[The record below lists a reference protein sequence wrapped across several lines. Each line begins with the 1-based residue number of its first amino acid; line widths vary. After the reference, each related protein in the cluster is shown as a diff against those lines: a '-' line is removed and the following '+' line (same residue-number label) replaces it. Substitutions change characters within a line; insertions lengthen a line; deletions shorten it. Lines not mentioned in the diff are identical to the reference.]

1 MSSSISLSELEKIVE
16 QVISEQKWGKKQGRD
31 YSKEKKTAG
40 DPKNIA
46 RKQARRD
53 AEKKGL
59 VKPGD
64 GKHVHHPNGVDPSA
78 KNGGD
83 YEIVDAADNLGGKE
97 SPGDQRARGKPT
109 VKKSVLIKIIE
120 EESEEL
126 LTEIAPLL
134 APIVKLVGKK
144 AAQYLAKK
152 AMGAAVKKAIGSKEE
167 KEEVEKQKME
177 KDVEKIVKD
186 PEDLENIISATATA
200 AEKAGVDPSKV
211 SDAFNKVSKIVKG
224 L

>member
-31 YSKEKKTAG
+31 YSNEKKTAG
-40 DPKNIA
+40 DPENIA

-120 EESEEL
+120 DEVDAELEEGIGSAIL
-126 LTEIAPLL
+126 
-134 APIVKLVGKK
+134 GKV
-144 AAQYLAKK
+144 A
-152 AMGAAVKKAIGSKEE
+152 GTIGSKAASWLAGKAFDKVTGAYEE
-167 KEEVEKQKME
+167 DSDE
-177 KDVEKIVKD
+177 ID
-186 PEDLENIISATATA
+186 PENIEFDDKAENVEDFLDKLDEPTKKIDKKKLAKIFMNKA
-200 AEKAGVDPSKV
+200 AEKL
-211 SDAFNKVSKIVKG
+211 G
-224 L
+224 LGERK

>member
-1 MSSSISLSELEKIVE
+1 MSSSISLSELEKLVE

-40 DPKNIA
+40 DPENIA

-109 VKKSVLIKIIE
+109 VKKACQPNTNKILFNIV
-120 EESEEL
+120 SSN
-126 LTEIAPLL
+126 IVVVLL
-134 APIVKLVGKK
+134 APSTRMTTSPRGESWC
-144 AAQYLAKK
+144 ACRPANSSS
-152 AMGAAVKKAIGSKEE
+152 GAR
-167 KEEVEKQKME
+167 
-177 KDVEKIVKD
+177 
-186 PEDLENIISATATA
+186 
-200 AEKAGVDPSKV
+200 
-211 SDAFNKVSKIVKG
+211 FNSS
-224 L
+224 

>member
-40 DPKNIA
+40 DPENIA

-109 VKKSVLIKIIE
+109 VKKSVLIKIVE
-120 EESEEL
+120 EESEEML
-126 LTEIAPLL
+126 LELAPLF
-134 APIVKLVGKK
+134 AK
-144 AAQYLAKK
+144 AASLIGKD
-152 AMGAAVKKAIGSKEE
+152 AVKKIVGKDLKGKALSAIKRTGN
-167 KEEVEKQKME
+167 VN
-177 KDVEKIVKD
+177 
-186 PEDLENIISATATA
+186 PEDIEIDNRTAFQNFIRKIMNSAKESDLKGNQVAQDLIDA
-200 AEKAGVDPSKV
+200 AGKALGKGEK
-211 SDAFNKVSKIVKG
+211 
-224 L
+224 

>member
-1 MSSSISLSELEKIVE
+1 MSSNISLSELEKIVE

-31 YSKEKKTAG
+31 YSNEKKTAG
-40 DPKNIA
+40 DPENIA

-120 EESEEL
+120 DEVDAELEEGIGSAIL
-126 LTEIAPLL
+126 
-134 APIVKLVGKK
+134 GKV
-144 AAQYLAKK
+144 A
-152 AMGAAVKKAIGSKEE
+152 GTIGSKAASWLAGKAFDKVTGADEE
-167 KEEVEKQKME
+167 DSDE
-177 KDVEKIVKD
+177 ID
-186 PEDLENIISATATA
+186 PENIEFDDKAENVEDFLDKLDEPTKKIDKKKLAKIFMNKA
-200 AEKAGVDPSKV
+200 AEKL
-211 SDAFNKVSKIVKG
+211 G
-224 L
+224 LGERK

>member
-1 MSSSISLSELEKIVE
+1 MSSNISLSELEKIVE
-16 QVISEQKWGKKQGRD
+16 QVISEQKWNKDSKTPRD

-40 DPKNIA
+40 DPENIA

-109 VKKSVLIKIIE
+109 VKKSVLIKIVE
-120 EESEEL
+120 EESEEML
-126 LTEIAPLL
+126 QEIAPLVATAGRMIGKQAASWL
-134 APIVKLVGKK
+134 ANK
-144 AAQYLAKK
+144 ALTRPDQ
-152 AMGAAVKKAIGSKEE
+152 GDSEVDDSEE
-167 KEEVEKQKME
+167 IEFKSS
-177 KDVEKIVKD
+177 KDVEKFVDALDEPAKKIDKKKLAKIFMD
-186 PEDLENIISATATA
+186 KA
-200 AEKAGVDPSKV
+200 AETL
-211 SDAFNKVSKIVKG
+211 G
-224 L
+224 LKKEK

>member
-1 MSSSISLSELEKIVE
+1 MSSSISLSELEKLVE

-31 YSKEKKTAG
+31 YSNEKKTAG

-120 EESEEL
+120 DEVNAELEEGIGSAIL
-126 LTEIAPLL
+126 
-134 APIVKLVGKK
+134 GKV
-144 AAQYLAKK
+144 A
-152 AMGAAVKKAIGSKEE
+152 GTIGSKAASWLAGKAFDKVTGADEE
-167 KEEVEKQKME
+167 DSDE
-177 KDVEKIVKD
+177 ID
-186 PEDLENIISATATA
+186 PEDIEFDNKAENVEDFLDKLDEPTKKIDKKKLAKIFMDKA
-200 AEKAGVDPSKV
+200 AEKL
-211 SDAFNKVSKIVKG
+211 G
-224 L
+224 LKKEK

>member
-1 MSSSISLSELEKIVE
+1 MSSSISLSELEKLVE

-31 YSKEKKTAG
+31 YSNEKKTAG

-120 EESEEL
+120 DEVNAELEEGIGSAIL
-126 LTEIAPLL
+126 
-134 APIVKLVGKK
+134 GKV
-144 AAQYLAKK
+144 A
-152 AMGAAVKKAIGSKEE
+152 GTIGSKAASWLAGKAFDKVTGADEE
-167 KEEVEKQKME
+167 DSDE
-177 KDVEKIVKD
+177 ID
-186 PEDLENIISATATA
+186 PEDIEFDDKAENVEDFLDKLDEPTKKIDKKKLAKIFMDKA
-200 AEKAGVDPSKV
+200 AEKL
-211 SDAFNKVSKIVKG
+211 G
-224 L
+224 LKKEK

>member
-31 YSKEKKTAG
+31 YSNEKKTAG

-120 EESEEL
+120 DEVDAELEEGIGSAIL
-126 LTEIAPLL
+126 
-134 APIVKLVGKK
+134 GKV
-144 AAQYLAKK
+144 A
-152 AMGAAVKKAIGSKEE
+152 GTIGSKAASWLAGKAFDKVTGADEE
-167 KEEVEKQKME
+167 DSDE
-177 KDVEKIVKD
+177 ID
-186 PEDLENIISATATA
+186 PENIEFDDKAENVEDFLDKLDEPTKKIDKKKLAKIFMNKA
-200 AEKAGVDPSKV
+200 AEKL
-211 SDAFNKVSKIVKG
+211 G
-224 L
+224 LGERK

>member
-16 QVISEQKWGKKQGRD
+16 QVISEQKWGKEQGRN
-31 YSKEKKTAG
+31 YSNEKKTAG

-120 EESEEL
+120 DEVDAELEEGIGSAIL
-126 LTEIAPLL
+126 
-134 APIVKLVGKK
+134 GKV
-144 AAQYLAKK
+144 A
-152 AMGAAVKKAIGSKEE
+152 GTIGSKAASWLAGKAFDKVTGADEE
-167 KEEVEKQKME
+167 DSDE
-177 KDVEKIVKD
+177 ID
-186 PEDLENIISATATA
+186 PENIEFDDKAENVEDFLDKLDEPTKKIDKKKLAKIFMNKA
-200 AEKAGVDPSKV
+200 AEKL
-211 SDAFNKVSKIVKG
+211 G
-224 L
+224 LGERK

>member
-1 MSSSISLSELEKIVE
+1 MSSSISLSELEKLVE
-16 QVISEQKWGKKQGRD
+16 QVISEQKWNKDSKTPRD

-109 VKKSVLIKIIE
+109 VKKSVLIKIIQDEVDAELE
-120 EESEEL
+120 EGIGSAIL
-126 LTEIAPLL
+126 
-134 APIVKLVGKK
+134 GKV
-144 AAQYLAKK
+144 A
-152 AMGAAVKKAIGSKEE
+152 GTIGSKAASWLAG
-167 KEEVEKQKME
+167 KAFDKVTGADKKDSDEVEP
-177 KDVEKIVKD
+177 EKIEFDNRKGFKD
-186 PEDLENIISATATA
+186 FIRKVMDSAKESDLKDKEVAQDLLDTA
-200 AEKAGVDPSKV
+200 AELALGKKE
-211 SDAFNKVSKIVKG
+211 K
-224 L
+224 

>member
-1 MSSSISLSELEKIVE
+1 MSSSISLSELEKLVE

-40 DPKNIA
+40 DPENIA

-109 VKKSVLIKIIE
+109 VKKSVLIKIVE
-120 EESEEL
+120 EESEEIL
-126 LTEIAPLL
+126 QEIAPLI
-134 APIVKLVGKK
+134 ATAGRMIGKK
-144 AAQYLAKK
+144 AASWLASK
-152 AMGAAVKKAIGSKEE
+152 ALKSDDEDSEE
-167 KEEVEKQKME
+167 SSPEDIEFKDS
-177 KDVEKIVKD
+177 KDVEKFVDALDEPTKKIDKKKMAKIFMNKALQQLGI
-186 PEDLENIISATATA
+186 EE
-200 AEKAGVDPSKV
+200 EK
-211 SDAFNKVSKIVKG
+211 
-224 L
+224 

>member
-1 MSSSISLSELEKIVE
+1 MSSSISLSELEKLVE

-40 DPKNIA
+40 DPENIA

-126 LTEIAPLL
+126 LTEIVPLSTITSFL
-134 APIVKLVGKK
+134 GKK
-144 AAQYLAKK
+144 AATWLADK
-152 AMGAAVKKAIGSKEE
+152 AFDKVTGADEE
-167 KEEVEKQKME
+167 EEDSDEV
-177 KDVEKIVKD
+177 D
-186 PEDLENIISATATA
+186 PEDIEFDDKAENVEDFLDKLDEPTKKIDKKKLAKIFMDKA
-200 AEKAGVDPSKV
+200 AEKL
-211 SDAFNKVSKIVKG
+211 G
-224 L
+224 LKKEK

>member
-31 YSKEKKTAG
+31 YSNEKKTAG
-40 DPKNIA
+40 DPENIA

-120 EESEEL
+120 DEVDAELEEGIGSAIL
-126 LTEIAPLL
+126 
-134 APIVKLVGKK
+134 GKV
-144 AAQYLAKK
+144 A
-152 AMGAAVKKAIGSKEE
+152 GTIGSKAASWLAGKAFDKVTGADEE
-167 KEEVEKQKME
+167 DSDE
-177 KDVEKIVKD
+177 ID
-186 PEDLENIISATATA
+186 PENIEFDDKAENVEDFLDKLDEPTKKIDKKKLAKIFMNKA
-200 AEKAGVDPSKV
+200 AEKL
-211 SDAFNKVSKIVKG
+211 G
-224 L
+224 LGERK

>member
-1 MSSSISLSELEKIVE
+1 MSSSISLSELEKLVE

-120 EESEEL
+120 DEVNAELEEGIGSAIL
-126 LTEIAPLL
+126 GKVAATVGPKVADW
-134 APIVKLVGKK
+134 LVGKAVDKVTGADEKPSDEIEPEDIEFDDK
-144 AAQYLAKK
+144 AENVEDFLDKLDEPTKKIDKKKLAKIFMDK
-152 AMGAAVKKAIGSKEE
+152 
-167 KEEVEKQKME
+167 
-177 KDVEKIVKD
+177 
-186 PEDLENIISATATA
+186 A
-200 AEKAGVDPSKV
+200 AEKL
-211 SDAFNKVSKIVKG
+211 G
-224 L
+224 LKKEK